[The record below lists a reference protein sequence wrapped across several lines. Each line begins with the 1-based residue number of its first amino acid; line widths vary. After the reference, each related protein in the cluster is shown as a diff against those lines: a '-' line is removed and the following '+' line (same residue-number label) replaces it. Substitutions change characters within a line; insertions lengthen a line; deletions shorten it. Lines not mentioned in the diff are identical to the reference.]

1 MHLRCCNILSKAA
14 SKLPFQDYPMRSIS
28 LFALAVAL
36 SPSAVVAQS
45 GPTALDSTDTAGSS
59 GTATSEST
67 TEAQPVDHHD
77 HDDVIVVTGVRRKAG
92 DVLGGL
98 TVLDS
103 EELAK
108 DVRPSIGE
116 TLAHQPGITASSF
129 GPTASRPIL
138 RGLSGDRI
146 RLLTDGIGSFDVS
159 ASSPDH
165 AVALNPLTAE
175 RIEVLRGP
183 SALLYGSSA
192 IGGVVNIVDRRIP
205 RREPENEIGVAG
217 LLSYGSAANERSANL
232 SVDVPVVSHFI
243 LHADGNWS
251 KSDDLET
258 GGHLLTKD
266 LREEAAAS
274 PFPEIQQLAGLKG
287 KLPNSAAKS
296 WEVAGGLAYVDGDLN
311 IGASIT
317 HHDALYG
324 VPIRFSLNPDVEAE
338 APTIDVKQDRY
349 DARAEIP
356 LSGFFSQVR
365 ARGGFAKYRHNE
377 IEDTGDIASTFH
389 SKGGEGRLELVQA
402 ERQGWGGTSGV
413 QYLDRKVFIDGEEKF
428 LPESK
433 QRQTGIFTMQSIVRG
448 PLRIEGGA
456 RVEFSRLTAA
466 EDDDLAT
473 PAMKRS
479 FTTFSASGGGAYE
492 FSPGWRAGA
501 TLAYSSRAPSIE
513 ELFANGP
520 HAGTQAFEVGDP
532 NLDPEKSISGELSL
546 RRAAGPIHV
555 TATAY
560 YSRFSNY
567 IFQAPTGVMEDD
579 LPVFSTRQGKA
590 TYYGF
595 ELETGAELGNA
606 LGIHWDGDLMADY
619 VHATITDFG
628 PAPQIPP
635 LRLLGGISGSSGPVE
650 GRVEVE
656 HAFRQN
662 RNAPLETE
670 TKGYTLLN
678 ASLDWKPLADN
689 PDLTL
694 SLAANNIFDV
704 VARRH
709 SSLLKDYAPLAGR
722 DIRITARFGF

>member
-1 MHLRCCNILSKAA
+1 
-14 SKLPFQDYPMRSIS
+14 MRSIS

-36 SPSAVVAQS
+36 SPSAAFAQAVPVS
-45 GPTALDSTDTAGSS
+45 VDTAADAG
-59 GTATSEST
+59 GGA
-67 TEAQPVDHHD
+67 EAAPDADADHHD
-77 HDDVIVVTGVRRKAG
+77 HDEVIVVTGVRRKAG

-116 TLAHQPGITASSF
+116 TLARQPGISASSF

-205 RREPENEIGVAG
+205 RRAPENAVGVAG
-217 LLSYGSAANERSANL
+217 LLSYGTAADERSANL
-232 SVDVPVVSHFI
+232 SVDVPVTGHFI

-258 GGHLLTKD
+258 GGHLLTKE
-266 LREEAAAS
+266 LREQAAAS
-274 PFPEIQQLAGLKG
+274 PDPEIQALADLKG

-296 WEVAGGLAYVDGDLN
+296 WEAAGGLAYVDGDLN
-311 IGASIT
+311 IGASFT

-324 VPIRFSLNPDVEAE
+324 VPIRFSLDPTIEAE
-338 APTIDVKQDRY
+338 APTIDVSQDRY

-356 LSGFFSQVR
+356 LSGLFSQVR
-365 ARGGFAKYRHNE
+365 LRGGYSKYRHYE
-377 IEDTGDIASTFH
+377 IEDTGEIASTFR
-389 SKGGEGRLELVQA
+389 SKGGEGRAELVQA
-402 ERQGWGGTSGV
+402 ERGGWSGTSGL
-413 QYLDRKVFIDGEEKF
+413 QYLDRKVGIEGEEKF
-428 LPESK
+428 LPDSK
-433 QRQTGIFTMQSIVRG
+433 QRQTGLFTMQSVVRG
-448 PLRIEGGA
+448 PFRLEGGA
-456 RVEFSRLTAA
+456 RVEFSKLSAA
-466 EDDDLAT
+466 EDEDLET

-479 FTTFSASGGGAYE
+479 FTTFSASGGASYD

-532 NLDPEKSISGELSL
+532 GLDPEKSVSAEVSIRRHSGPV
-546 RRAAGPIHV
+546 RI
-555 TATAY
+555 TASAY
-560 YSRFSNY
+560 YTHFSNY
-567 IFQAPTGVMEDD
+567 IFQAQTGEIEDN
-579 LPVFSTRQGKA
+579 LPVFAYRQGKA
-590 TYYGF
+590 NYYGF
-595 ELETGAELGNA
+595 ELETKAELGDA
-606 LGIHWDGDLMADY
+606 LGIHWDGDLIADY
-619 VHATITDFG
+619 VHATVKDFG

-635 LRLLGGISGSSGPVE
+635 LRLLGGISGSKGPVE

-670 TKGYTLLN
+670 TDGYTLVN
-678 ASLDWKPLADN
+678 ASLDWTPLADN

-722 DIRITARFGF
+722 DIRVTARLGF

>member
-1 MHLRCCNILSKAA
+1 
-14 SKLPFQDYPMRSIS
+14 MRSIS

-36 SPSAVVAQS
+36 SPSAAFAQAVPVS
-45 GPTALDSTDTAGSS
+45 VDTAADAG
-59 GTATSEST
+59 GGA
-67 TEAQPVDHHD
+67 EAAPDADADHHD
-77 HDDVIVVTGVRRKAG
+77 HDEVIVVTGVRRKAG

-116 TLAHQPGITASSF
+116 TLARQPGISASSF

-205 RREPENEIGVAG
+205 RRAPENAVGVAG
-217 LLSYGSAANERSANL
+217 LLSYGTAADERSANL
-232 SVDVPVVSHFI
+232 SVDVPVTGHFI

-258 GGHLLTKD
+258 GGHLLTKE
-266 LREEAAAS
+266 LREQAAAS
-274 PFPEIQQLAGLKG
+274 PDPEIQALADLKG

-296 WEVAGGLAYVDGDLN
+296 WEAAGGLAYVDGDLN
-311 IGASIT
+311 IGASFT

-324 VPIRFSLNPDVEAE
+324 VPIRFSLDPAIEAE
-338 APTIDVKQDRY
+338 APTIDVSQDRY

-356 LSGFFSQVR
+356 LSGLFSQVR
-365 ARGGFAKYRHNE
+365 LRGGYSKYRHHE
-377 IEDTGDIASTFH
+377 IEDTGEIASTFR
-389 SKGGEGRLELVQA
+389 SKGGEGRAELVQA
-402 ERQGWGGTSGV
+402 ERGGWSGTSGL
-413 QYLDRKVFIDGEEKF
+413 QYLDRKVGIEGEEKF
-428 LPESK
+428 LPDSK
-433 QRQTGIFTMQSIVRG
+433 QRQTGIFTMQSVVRG
-448 PLRIEGGA
+448 PFRLEGGA
-456 RVEFSRLTAA
+456 RIEFSKLSAA
-466 EDDDLAT
+466 EDEDLET
-473 PAMKRS
+473 PAIKRS
-479 FTTFSASGGGAYE
+479 FTTFSASGGASYD
-492 FSPGWRAGA
+492 FAPGWRAGA

-532 NLDPEKSISGELSL
+532 GLDPEKSVSAEVSIRRHSGPV
-546 RRAAGPIHV
+546 RI
-555 TATAY
+555 TASAY
-560 YSRFSNY
+560 YTHFSNY
-567 IFQAPTGVMEDD
+567 IFQAQTGEIEDN
-579 LPVFSTRQGKA
+579 LPVFAYGQGKA
-590 TYYGF
+590 NYYGF
-595 ELETGAELGNA
+595 ELETKAELGDA
-606 LGIHWDGDLMADY
+606 LGIHWDGDLIADY
-619 VHATITDFG
+619 VHATVKDFG

-635 LRLLGGISGSSGPVE
+635 LRLLGGISGSKGPVE

-670 TKGYTLLN
+670 TDGYTLVN
-678 ASLDWKPLADN
+678 ASLDWTPLADN

-722 DIRITARFGF
+722 DIRVTARLGF

>member
-1 MHLRCCNILSKAA
+1 
-14 SKLPFQDYPMRSIS
+14 MRSIS
-28 LFALAVAL
+28 LLALAVAL
-36 SPSAVVAQS
+36 SPSAAFAQS
-45 GPTALDSTDTAGSS
+45 APASVGAATDAGG
-59 GTATSEST
+59 GTMANAATD
-67 TEAQPVDHHD
+67 AQPADHHD

-116 TLAHQPGITASSF
+116 TLARQPGITASSF

-205 RREPENEIGVAG
+205 RRAPENAVGIAG
-217 LLSYGSAANERSANL
+217 LLSYGTAADERSANL
-232 SVDVPVVSHFI
+232 SVDVPVVSHII

-258 GGHLLTKD
+258 GGHLLTRE
-266 LREEAAAS
+266 LREQAAAS
-274 PFPEIQQLAGLKG
+274 TFPEIQELADLKG
-287 KLPNSAAKS
+287 KLPNSAARS
-296 WEVAGGLAYVDGDLN
+296 WEAAGGIAYVDGDLN

-324 VPIRFSLNPDVEAE
+324 VPIRFSLDPDIEAE
-338 APTIDVKQDRY
+338 APTIDVRQNRY

-356 LSGFFSQVR
+356 LSGLFSQLR
-365 ARGGFAKYRHNE
+365 LRGGYSKYRHHE
-377 IEDTGDIASTFH
+377 IEDTGEIASTFR
-389 SKGGEGRLELVQA
+389 STGGEGRAELVQA
-402 ERQGWGGTSGV
+402 ERGGWSGTSGV
-413 QYLDRKVFIDGEEKF
+413 QYLDRKVGIDGEEKF

-433 QRQTGIFTMQSIVRG
+433 QRQTGVFTMQSVVRA
-448 PLRIEGGA
+448 PLRLEGGA
-456 RVEFSRLTAA
+456 RVEFSKLSAA

-479 FTTFSASGGGAYE
+479 FTTFSASGGGSYD

-532 NLDPEKSISGELSL
+532 GLDPEKSISAELSL
-546 RRAAGPIHV
+546 RRSAGPVHV
-555 TATAY
+555 TASAY
-560 YSRFSNY
+560 YTHFSNY
-567 IFQAPTGVMEDD
+567 IFQAQTGEIEDD
-579 LPVFSTRQGKA
+579 LPVFAYAQGKA
-590 TYYGF
+590 NYYGF
-595 ELETGAELGNA
+595 ELETKAELGEA
-606 LGIHWDGDLMADY
+606 LGIHWDGDLIADY
-619 VHATITDFG
+619 VHATVQDFG

-635 LRLLGGISGSSGPVE
+635 LRMLGGISGSKGPVE

-670 TKGYTLLN
+670 TDGYTLLN
-678 ASLDWKPLADN
+678 ASLDWKPLKDN

-722 DIRITARFGF
+722 DIRVTARFGF

>member
-1 MHLRCCNILSKAA
+1 
-14 SKLPFQDYPMRSIS
+14 MRSIS

-36 SPSAVVAQS
+36 SPSAAFAQAVPVS
-45 GPTALDSTDTAGSS
+45 VDTAADAG
-59 GTATSEST
+59 GGA
-67 TEAQPVDHHD
+67 EAAPDADADHHD
-77 HDDVIVVTGVRRKAG
+77 HDEVIVVTGVRRKAG

-116 TLAHQPGITASSF
+116 TLARQPGISASSF

-165 AVALNPLTAE
+165 AVAQNPLTAE

-205 RREPENEIGVAG
+205 RRAPENAVGVAG
-217 LLSYGSAANERSANL
+217 LLSYGTAADERSANL
-232 SVDVPVVSHFI
+232 SVDVPVTGHFI

-258 GGHLLTKD
+258 GGHLLTKE
-266 LREEAAAS
+266 LREQAAAS
-274 PFPEIQQLAGLKG
+274 PDPEIQALADLKG

-296 WEVAGGLAYVDGDLN
+296 WEAAGGLAYVDGDLN
-311 IGASIT
+311 IGASFT

-324 VPIRFSLNPDVEAE
+324 VPIRFSLDPAIEAE
-338 APTIDVKQDRY
+338 APTIDVSQDRY

-356 LSGFFSQVR
+356 LSGLFSQVR
-365 ARGGFAKYRHNE
+365 LRGGYSKYRHHE
-377 IEDTGDIASTFH
+377 IEDTGEIASTFR
-389 SKGGEGRLELVQA
+389 SKGGEGRAELVQA
-402 ERQGWGGTSGV
+402 ERGGWSGTSGL
-413 QYLDRKVFIDGEEKF
+413 QYLDRKVGIEGEEKF
-428 LPESK
+428 LPDSK
-433 QRQTGIFTMQSIVRG
+433 QRQTGLFTMQSVVRG
-448 PLRIEGGA
+448 PFRLEGGA
-456 RVEFSRLTAA
+456 RVEFSKLSAA
-466 EDDDLAT
+466 EDEDLAT

-479 FTTFSASGGGAYE
+479 FTTFSASGGASYD

-532 NLDPEKSISGELSL
+532 GLDPEKSVSAEVSIRRHSGPV
-546 RRAAGPIHV
+546 RI
-555 TATAY
+555 TASAY
-560 YSRFSNY
+560 YTHFSNY
-567 IFQAPTGVMEDD
+567 IFQAQTGEIEDN
-579 LPVFSTRQGKA
+579 LPVFAYRQGKA
-590 TYYGF
+590 NYYGF
-595 ELETGAELGNA
+595 ELETKAELGDA
-606 LGIHWDGDLMADY
+606 LGIHWDGDLIADY
-619 VHATITDFG
+619 VHATVKDFG

-635 LRLLGGISGSSGPVE
+635 LRLLGGISGSKGPVE

-670 TKGYTLLN
+670 TDGYTLVN
-678 ASLDWKPLADN
+678 ASLDWTPLADN

-722 DIRITARFGF
+722 DIRVTARLGF

>member
-1 MHLRCCNILSKAA
+1 
-14 SKLPFQDYPMRSIS
+14 MRSIS

-36 SPSAVVAQS
+36 SPSAAFAQAVPVS
-45 GPTALDSTDTAGSS
+45 VDTAADAG
-59 GTATSEST
+59 GGA
-67 TEAQPVDHHD
+67 EAAPDADADHHD
-77 HDDVIVVTGVRRKAG
+77 HDEVIVVTGVRRKAG

-116 TLAHQPGITASSF
+116 TLARQPGISASSF

-205 RREPENEIGVAG
+205 RRAPENAVGVAG
-217 LLSYGSAANERSANL
+217 LLSYGTAADERSANL
-232 SVDVPVVSHFI
+232 SVDVPVTGHFI

-258 GGHLLTKD
+258 GGHLLTKE
-266 LREEAAAS
+266 LRGQAAAS
-274 PFPEIQQLAGLKG
+274 PDPEIQALADLKG

-296 WEVAGGLAYVDGDLN
+296 WEAAGGLAYVDGDLN
-311 IGASIT
+311 IGASFT

-324 VPIRFSLNPDVEAE
+324 VPIRFSLDPAIEAE
-338 APTIDVKQDRY
+338 APTIDVSQDRY

-356 LSGFFSQVR
+356 LSGLFSQVR
-365 ARGGFAKYRHNE
+365 LRGGYSKYRHHE
-377 IEDTGDIASTFH
+377 IEDTGEIASTFR
-389 SKGGEGRLELVQA
+389 SKGGEGRAELVQA
-402 ERQGWGGTSGV
+402 ERGGWSGTSGL
-413 QYLDRKVFIDGEEKF
+413 QYLDRKVGIEGEEKF
-428 LPESK
+428 LPDSK
-433 QRQTGIFTMQSIVRG
+433 QRQTGIFTMQSVVRG
-448 PLRIEGGA
+448 PFRLEGGA
-456 RVEFSRLTAA
+456 RIEFSKLSAA
-466 EDDDLAT
+466 EDEDLET

-479 FTTFSASGGGAYE
+479 FTTFSASGGASYD

-532 NLDPEKSISGELSL
+532 GLDPEKSVSAEVSL
-546 RRAAGPIHV
+546 RRHSGPVRI
-555 TATAY
+555 TASAY
-560 YSRFSNY
+560 YTHFSNY
-567 IFQAPTGVMEDD
+567 IFQAQTGEIEDN
-579 LPVFSTRQGKA
+579 LPVFAYRQGKA
-590 TYYGF
+590 NYYGF
-595 ELETGAELGNA
+595 ELETKAELGDG
-606 LGIHWDGDLMADY
+606 LGIHWDGDLIADY
-619 VHATITDFG
+619 VHATVKDFG

-635 LRLLGGISGSSGPVE
+635 LRLLGGISGSKGPVE

-670 TKGYTLLN
+670 TDGYTLVN
-678 ASLDWKPLADN
+678 ASLDWTPLADN

-722 DIRITARFGF
+722 DIRVTARLGF

>member
-1 MHLRCCNILSKAA
+1 
-14 SKLPFQDYPMRSIS
+14 MRSIS
-28 LFALAVAL
+28 LLALAVAL
-36 SPSAVVAQS
+36 SPSAAFAQS
-45 GPTALDSTDTAGSS
+45 APASVGAATDAGG
-59 GTATSEST
+59 GTMANAATD
-67 TEAQPVDHHD
+67 AQPADHHD

-116 TLAHQPGITASSF
+116 TLARQPGITASSF

-205 RREPENEIGVAG
+205 RRAPENAVGIAG
-217 LLSYGSAANERSANL
+217 LLSYGTAADERSANL
-232 SVDVPVVSHFI
+232 SVDIPVVSHI
-243 LHADGNWS
+243 VLHADGNWS
-251 KSDDLET
+251 KSDDLDT
-258 GGHLLTKD
+258 GGHLLTRE
-266 LREEAAAS
+266 LREQAAAS
-274 PFPEIQQLAGLKG
+274 PFPEIQELADLKG

-296 WEVAGGLAYVDGDLN
+296 WEAAGGIAYVDGDLN
-311 IGASIT
+311 IGASFT

-324 VPIRFSLNPDVEAE
+324 VPIRFSLDPAIEAE
-338 APTIDVKQDRY
+338 APTIDVSQDRY

-356 LSGFFSQVR
+356 LRGLFSQLR
-365 ARGGFAKYRHNE
+365 LRGGYSKYRHHE
-377 IEDTGDIASTFH
+377 IEDTGEIASTFR
-389 SKGGEGRLELVQA
+389 STGGEGRAELVQA
-402 ERQGWGGTSGV
+402 ERGGWSGTSGV
-413 QYLDRKVFIDGEEKF
+413 QYLDRKIGIDGEEKF

-433 QRQTGIFTMQSIVRG
+433 QRQTGVFTMQSVVRG
-448 PLRIEGGA
+448 PLRLEGGA
-456 RVEFSRLTAA
+456 RVEFSRLSAA
-466 EDDDLAT
+466 EDEDLET

-479 FTTFSASGGGAYE
+479 FTTFSASGGGSYD

-520 HAGTQAFEVGDP
+520 HAGTQAFEVGVP
-532 NLDPEKSISGELSL
+532 GLDPEKSISAEFSL
-546 RRAAGPIHV
+546 RRSAGPVHL
-555 TATAY
+555 TASAY
-560 YSRFSNY
+560 YTHFSNY
-567 IFQAPTGVMEDD
+567 IFQAQTGAVEDD
-579 LPVFSTRQGKA
+579 LPVFAYRQGKA
-590 TYYGF
+590 NYYGF
-595 ELETGAELGNA
+595 ELETKAELGDA
-606 LGIHWDGDLMADY
+606 LGIHWDGDLIADY
-619 VHATITDFG
+619 VHATVQNFG

-635 LRLLGGISGSSGPVE
+635 LRLLGGISGSKGPVE
-650 GRVEVE
+650 GRVEIE

-670 TKGYTLLN
+670 TDGYTLLN
-678 ASLDWKPLADN
+678 ASLDWKPFTDN

-722 DIRITARFGF
+722 DIRVTARFGF